1 MDEINNT
8 YYSNVAWSLD
18 SNRLFY
24 SVLDDVAG
32 WGDGGDNIDVL

>member
-8 YYSNVAWSLD
+8 YSNVAWSLD

-32 WGDGGDNIDVL
+32 WWDGDDDIDVL